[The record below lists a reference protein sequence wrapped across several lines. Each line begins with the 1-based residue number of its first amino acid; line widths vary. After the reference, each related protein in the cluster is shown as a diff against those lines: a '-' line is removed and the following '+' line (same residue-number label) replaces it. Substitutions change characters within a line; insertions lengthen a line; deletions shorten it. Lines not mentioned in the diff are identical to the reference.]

1 MVASQHLKSF
11 GRCNIFHFILFYF
24 YCYFFL
30 SGEVAH
36 QKQLRN
42 SSTEFKLL
50 RGCLAL
56 MHLLAR
62 NAINKKKLYLV
73 LARSKLYL

>member
-1 MVASQHLKSF
+1 MVASQNLRSF
-11 GRCNIFHFILFYF
+11 GRCNIFHLILFYF
-24 YCYFFL
+24 YFYFL

-42 SSTEFKLL
+42 SSTDFKLL
-50 RGCLAL
+50 RGCLTL
-56 MHLLAR
+56 MRLLAR